1 MVPRELLKLLQE
13 TGAMLEGHF
22 LLTSG
27 RHSNVYIEKFRIM
40 EHPRALDDV
49 CRAMSE
55 TVQNQNV
62 ELVLGAAIG
71 GILIAGGVGRYLAV
85 KHIFSERVDGKMELR
100 RGVSIT
106 KGQRIIIVEDIITT
120 GGSVFELIQLAKD
133 YEAEIVH
140 VVNLVDRSSG
150 EVKFE
155 VPTTALLTIPSEKW
169 EPEDCPLCQQG
180 VAITQRGRTGKQMET
195 VRKIYYYLFLR
206 DF

>member
-1 MVPRELLKLLQE
+1 MEPRELLKLLQE
-13 TGAMLEGHF
+13 TGAMLDGHF

-27 RHSNVYIEKFRIM
+27 RHSNVYIEKFRVL
-40 EHPRALDDV
+40 ENPQALDDV
-49 CRAMSE
+49 CRAMAG

-71 GILIAGGVGRYLAV
+71 GILIAGGVGRHLAV

-100 RGVSIT
+100 RGFSIT
-106 KGQRIIIVEDIITT
+106 RGQRIVIVEDIITT
-120 GGSVFELIQLAKD
+120 GGSVFELIQLAKE

-150 EVKFE
+150 EVNFE
-155 VPTTALLTIPSEKW
+155 VPTTALLTIPSESW
-169 EPEDCPLCQQG
+169 EPEDCPLCQQR

-195 VRKIYYYLFLR
+195 I
-206 DF
+206 

>member
-1 MVPRELLKLLQE
+1 MESRELLKLLQE

-27 RHSNVYIEKFRIM
+27 RHNNVYIEKFRVL
-40 EHPRALDDV
+40 ENPCALDEV
-49 CRAMSE
+49 CKAMSE
-55 TVQNQNV
+55 IVQNQNV
-62 ELVLGAAIG
+62 DLVLGAAIG
-71 GILIAGGVGRYLAV
+71 GILIAGGVGRHLAI

-100 RGVSIT
+100 RGFFIT

-150 EVKFE
+150 EVNFE
-155 VPTTALLTIPSEKW
+155 VPTTALLTIPSESW

-195 VRKIYYYLFLR
+195 V
-206 DF
+206 

>member
-1 MVPRELLKLLQE
+1 MEPRELLKLLQE
-13 TGAMLEGHF
+13 TGAMLDGHF

-27 RHSNVYIEKFRIM
+27 RHSNVYIEKFRIL

-49 CRAMSE
+49 FRAMSE

-71 GILIAGGVGRYLAV
+71 GILIAGGVGRYLDV

-100 RGVSIT
+100 RGFSIT

-150 EVKFE
+150 EVNFE
-155 VPTTALLTIPSEKW
+155 VPTTALLTIPSESW

-180 VAITQRGRTGKQMET
+180 EDITQRGRTGKQMET
-195 VRKIYYYLFLR
+195 V
-206 DF
+206 

>member
-1 MVPRELLKLLQE
+1 MEPRELLKLLQE
-13 TGAMLEGHF
+13 TGAMLDGHF

-27 RHSNVYIEKFRIM
+27 RHSNVYIEKFRIL

-62 ELVLGAAIG
+62 ELVLGAAVG
-71 GILIAGGVGRYLAV
+71 GILISGGVGRYLDV

-100 RGVSIT
+100 RGFSIT

-133 YEAEIVH
+133 YEAEIVY

-150 EVKFE
+150 EVNFS
-155 VPTTALLTIPSEKW
+155 VPTTALLTIPSESW
-169 EPEDCPLCQQG
+169 EREDCPQCQQG

-195 VRKIYYYLFLR
+195 V
-206 DF
+206 